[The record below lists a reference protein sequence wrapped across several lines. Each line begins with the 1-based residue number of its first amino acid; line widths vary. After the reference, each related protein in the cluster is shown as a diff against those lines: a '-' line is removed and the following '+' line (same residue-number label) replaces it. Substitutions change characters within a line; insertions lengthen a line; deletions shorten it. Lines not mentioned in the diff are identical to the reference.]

1 MFFENYDVWMKT
13 VCCRVFRKLKHRS
26 MNSWFLTEYY
36 QKSGN
41 YHEVK
46 IFKVMFFGTCRRKLP
61 IFSPNWIKTWWW
73 RAMNSFY
80 FDYQL
85 ITRDNPF
92 LLSLTQTFINR
103 EKWVIL
109 KIREIMEI
117 ETQSQPTWKNFHQE
131 YGRNPNAR
139 FWLVQI

>member
-41 YHEVK
+41 YHKVK
-46 IFKVMFFGTCRRKLP
+46 IFKVMFFWTCRRKLP

-85 ITRDNPF
+85 ITRDNP
-92 LLSLTQTFINR
+92 LLLICLSIARNKKLFYHHFNEKIND
-103 EKWVIL
+103 VISTGNYQNRIQWPRL
-109 KIREIMEI
+109 SI
-117 ETQSQPTWKNFHQE
+117 WANFMQK
-131 YGRNPNAR
+131 
-139 FWLVQI
+139 